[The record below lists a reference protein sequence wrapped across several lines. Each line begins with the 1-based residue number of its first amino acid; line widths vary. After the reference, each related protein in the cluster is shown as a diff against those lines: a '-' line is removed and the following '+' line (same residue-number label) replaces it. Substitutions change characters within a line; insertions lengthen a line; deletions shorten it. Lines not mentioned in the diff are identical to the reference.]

1 MSISKEK
8 FDTALY
14 CIREKNSNKIMGVSF
29 SPEGLRFLANKTGR
43 ILLYRN
49 ASFAVKNN
57 KLEVVGDVRE
67 NENLY
72 VTRYERIDHMRNYNN
87 LKDAAKLPDNILEK
101 VRLRAIQ
108 LNKHED
114 FWERGINLKLGYY
127 KKYFHEESL

>member
-114 FWERGINLKLGYY
+114 FWERGINLKLSYY

>member
-1 MSISKEK
+1 
-8 FDTALY
+8 
-14 CIREKNSNKIMGVSF
+14 MGVSF

-114 FWERGINLKLGYY
+114 FWERGINLKLSYY